1 MQLCFLIPILVGL
14 ICGYL
19 GYLIRM
25 LSFKSLEDDFASLKD
40 DLESSKRR
48 ISQLQSD
55 ISKFRNQNKEA
66 EKSDDKI
73 GDFKIHFLE
82 EPEEFNAALAKA
94 VFGKKIKENDLKIID
109 GIGPKIE
116 VLFKTSG
123 IITWKLLSETSV
135 NRLKE
140 VLSKAGERY
149 QIHDPAT
156 WPRQSKLAYEG
167 KWEELKNWQK
177 QLDGGREN

>member
-82 EPEEFNAALAKA
+82 YNT
-94 VFGKKIKENDLKIID
+94 V
-109 GIGPKIE
+109 
-116 VLFKTSG
+116 
-123 IITWKLLSETSV
+123 
-135 NRLKE
+135 
-140 VLSKAGERY
+140 
-149 QIHDPAT
+149 
-156 WPRQSKLAYEG
+156 
-167 KWEELKNWQK
+167 
-177 QLDGGREN
+177 